1 VLNTEQYLLS
11 MTHFYKKYEYVIFQY
26 IINILG
32 MLGVAYAVI
41 TLNFYLL
48 VMSYLL
54 HVVYKLFAY
63 NIALHRYFSHKSFKT
78 TPAKH
83 KFLCWVSTIIGAGPP
98 FLFSSAHRHHHVYSD
113 TDKDLH
119 GPTKGIIKT
128 IYWDMIPSNTSQ
140 VKKFAIDVYRD
151 HTASKVQRYYY
162 IVWYSA
168 IITGLL
174 FFPMAL
180 FFGLLVPHVMFR
192 WHAGIFVNTLTH
204 RNSKLNYRNFDT
216 TDNSSNNSFIGMIT
230 LGEGYHNNH
239 HNNPSNYKFSQK
251 STEYDLTS
259 WTIKKLFI

>member
-1 VLNTEQYLLS
+1 

-32 MLGVAYAVI
+32 MSGVVYAVV

-48 VMSYLL
+48 LISYLL
-54 HVVYKLFAY
+54 HVIYKLFAY

-78 TPAKH
+78 TSSKH

-128 IYWDMIPSNTSQ
+128 VYWDMIPSNTAQ

-151 HTASKVQRYYY
+151 PEAAKVQRYYY
-162 IVWYSA
+162 LIWYST
-168 IITGLL
+168 IIAGLL

-180 FFGLLVPHVMFR
+180 FFGLLVPHVIFR
-192 WHAGIFVNTLTH
+192 WHAGFFVNTLTH
-204 RNSKLNYRNFDT
+204 LRLKLNYRNFDT
-216 TDNSSNNSFIGMIT
+216 TDNSSNNPFIGAIT

-239 HNNPSNYKFSQK
+239 HNDPSSYKFSQK
-251 STEYDLTS
+251 STEYDLTG
-259 WTIKKLFI
+259 WTIKKFFI

>member
-1 VLNTEQYLLS
+1 
-11 MTHFYKKYEYVIFQY
+11 
-26 IINILG
+26 
-32 MLGVAYAVI
+32 MLGVAYAVV

-48 VMSYLL
+48 GISYLI
-54 HVVYKLFAY
+54 HIIYKLFAY

-83 KFLCWVSTIIGAGPP
+83 KFLCWISTIIGAGPP

-119 GPTKGIIKT
+119 GPTKGLIKT
-128 IYWDMIPSNTSQ
+128 VYWDMIPSNTAQ

-162 IVWYSA
+162 VIWYST

-174 FFPMAL
+174 FFPIAL

-251 STEYDLTS
+251 SSEYDLTS